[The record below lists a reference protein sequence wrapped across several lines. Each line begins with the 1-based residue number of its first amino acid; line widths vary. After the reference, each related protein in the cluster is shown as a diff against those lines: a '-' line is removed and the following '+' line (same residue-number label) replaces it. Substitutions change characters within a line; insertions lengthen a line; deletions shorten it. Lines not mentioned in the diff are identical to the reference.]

1 MSEKYYTVQDKI
13 NGAFST
19 VNESDYKPY
28 DPASGGSS
36 FDPSVLEPYA
46 EIENVDASLALKA
59 DKTELQN
66 YTLYSDYEQTTD
78 AVSALQNSIANVY
91 TQAEVD
97 DRINRIP
104 KFNIAVIEEL
114 PTTDISTTTVYLK
127 KIGDE
132 AGNMYAEYIY
142 VNNAWEKLGE
152 QSVNLSDYAKKTDI
166 VTYKSGNGI
175 TIEADNTI
183 DALIGKGVGE
193 GSLLGPNATNSTG
206 KYNVSLGYQTQATG
220 SKGATALGYQTVASG
235 QYSHAEGYYTQ
246 ATGNYSHA
254 EGSGTEAQGNY
265 SHAEGIDTEASNTS
279 EHASGQFNISNK
291 ASTTFGDA
299 GNTLFS
305 VGNGKNDQN
314 RHNAFEIRQNGDI
327 YIADSSNG
335 TPYKLQDKM
344 DKIPSVKFWTG
355 TQAEYDAIETK
366 DDNTVYFVK

>member
-66 YTLYSDYEQTTD
+66 YTLYSEYEQT
-78 AVSALQNSIANVY
+78 AGEVSVLQNDMANVY

-97 DRINRIP
+97 DRINKIP
-104 KFNIAVIEEL
+104 KFNIAVVQEL

-142 VNNAWEKLGE
+142 VNDAWEKLGE

-166 VTYKSGNGI
+166 PDTTNF
-175 TIEADNTI
+175 
-183 DALIGKGVGE
+183 
-193 GSLLGPNATNSTG
+193 AT
-206 KYNVSLGYQTQATG
+206 KD
-220 SKGATALGYQTVASG
+220 
-235 QYSHAEGYYTQ
+235 E
-246 ATGNYSHA
+246 
-254 EGSGTEAQGNY
+254 
-265 SHAEGIDTEASNTS
+265 
-279 EHASGQFNISNK
+279 
-291 ASTTFGDA
+291 
-299 GNTLFS
+299 
-305 VGNGKNDQN
+305 
-314 RHNAFEIRQNGDI
+314 
-327 YIADSSNG
+327 
-335 TPYKLQDKM
+335 
-344 DKIPSVKFWTG
+344 IPSVKFWTG

>member
-66 YTLYSDYEQTTD
+66 YTPYSEYEQTTD
-78 AVSALQNSIANVY
+78 AVSSLQNAIANVY

-114 PTTDISTTTVYLK
+114 PASDISTTTVYLK

-142 VNNAWEKLGE
+142 INDAWEKLGE
-152 QSVNLSDYAKKTDI
+152 QSVNLTDYAKITDVDASLNLKADKTSI
-166 VTYKSGNGI
+166 
-175 TIEADNTI
+175 
-183 DALIGKGVGE
+183 
-193 GSLLGPNATNSTG
+193 STMVRSN
-206 KYNVSLGYQTQATG
+206 K
-220 SKGATALGYQTVASG
+220 
-235 QYSHAEGYYTQ
+235 
-246 ATGNYSHA
+246 
-254 EGSGTEAQGNY
+254 
-265 SHAEGIDTEASNTS
+265 EGI
-279 EHASGQFNISNK
+279 
-291 ASTTFGDA
+291 
-299 GNTLFS
+299 
-305 VGNGKNDQN
+305 
-314 RHNAFEIRQNGDI
+314 
-327 YIADSSNG
+327 
-335 TPYKLQDKM
+335 
-344 DKIPSVKFWTG
+344 KIWTG